1 LARESDYISVHA
13 PLSPETKG
21 LIGKKEIGLMKPSA
35 IIINTSRG
43 PVVDEEALAA
53 ALREGRIAAAGL
65 DVFGVEP
72 LPPFSPLRRLDNV
85 TLSDHTGWYSEESV
99 GELKTKAA
107 RNIALVLMGGKP
119 PYPVN
124 AV

>member
-1 LARESDYISVHA
+1 
-13 PLSPETKG
+13 
-21 LIGKKEIGLMKPSA
+21 
-35 IIINTSRG
+35 
-43 PVVDEEALAA
+43 VDEEALAA

-72 LPPFSPLRRLDNV
+72 LPPNSPLRGLDNV

-99 GELKTKAA
+99 AELKTKAA

-119 PYPVN
+119 TYPVN